1 MSELCAKNCKFCV
14 PFLQIL
20 CNISTHFFYGT
31 IVCDTGVLSR
41 VSWLVGPL
49 KLRVTI
55 QLTLSLGS
63 YLPSTEVQ
71 MTSCKKCLLFTFV
84 KEN

>member
-1 MSELCAKNCKFCV
+1 MHG
-14 PFLQIL
+14 LQIL
-20 CNISTHFFYGT
+20 CAIFANSAQILRNISTFFCGT

-55 QLTLSLGS
+55 HITLSLRS
-63 YLPSTEVQ
+63 YLPTTRSLSNDV
-71 MTSCKKCLLFTFV
+71 V
-84 KEN
+84 